1 MARGKGIIALM
12 GSGELTA
19 TMVEVYKELFSGL
32 PLSPQA
38 FFLDTPAGFELN
50 ADLISERAVE
60 YFHKHINQS
69 VSIASY
75 KGKETISTF
84 ELALTFQKLRSA
96 DFVLIGPGSPTY
108 ALRQWQQTPIPEILI
123 EGVEKGGCLVAA
135 SAAAL
140 TLGRY
145 TLPVYEI
152 YKVGQDLHW
161 VEGIDILAHFGFN
174 LVVIPHWNNAEGGT
188 HDTRFCYMG
197 EARLRQLESL
207 LPEEVALL
215 GLDEHTACLLD
226 LEKEE
231 AYVKGLGGVTLRR
244 RGIDRVFQKG
254 ERFPL
259 EVLRGEDGERQRPI
273 KGDGP
278 SATVPAQDRAEGA
291 LEDSM
296 QVIEKAFNRGLEKL
310 DPKEIISALLELE
323 QHIWKSRQDLEF
335 SDGIIRARERFR
347 KLIVSL
353 GVKLESTPRSRTDCL
368 EPLVGELLTLR
379 KKFREEKKY
388 EAADA
393 LRQTLEQADIIV
405 EDTRDGS
412 RWRLK

>member
-1 MARGKGIIALM
+1 MPRGKGIIALM
-12 GSGELTA
+12 GSGEFTA
-19 TMVEVYKELFSGL
+19 TMVEVYKELFSSL

-50 ADLISERAVE
+50 ADLISERAVD
-60 YFHKHINQS
+60 YFHKHVNQ
-69 VSIASY
+69 VLSIAGY
-75 KGKETISTF
+75 KGKETSSTF
-84 ELALTFQKLRSA
+84 EQALIFQKLRSA
-96 DFVLIGPGSPTY
+96 DFILMGPGSPTY
-108 ALRQWQQTPIPEILI
+108 ALRQWQETPIPEILA
-123 EGVEKGGCLVAA
+123 EGIEKGGCLVAA

-161 VEGIDILAHFGFN
+161 VEGINILAHFGFN

-197 EARLRQLESL
+197 EVRLKQLESY
-207 LPEEVALL
+207 LPEEVGIF
-215 GLDEHTACLLD
+215 GLDEHTACILD

-231 AYVKGLGGVTLRR
+231 ARVKGMGGVTLRR
-244 RGIDRVFQKG
+244 GGIDRVFQKG

-259 EVLRGEDGERQRPI
+259 EVLRGENGERQKPLTG
-273 KGDGP
+273 KG
-278 SATVPAQDRAEGA
+278 SPAPAHDQHQTEGA
-291 LEDSM
+291 VEDSIGA
-296 QVIEKAFNRGLEKL
+296 IEKAFNHGLDQL
-310 DPKEIISALLELE
+310 DTKEIIRALLEFE
-323 QHIWKSRQDLEF
+323 KIIWKSWTDLENREF
-335 SDGIIRARERFR
+335 ILQARDKFR

-353 GVKLESTPRSRTDCL
+353 GVKLESAPGSRTDCL

-379 KKFREEKKY
+379 EKFRQEKKFET
-388 EAADA
+388 ADA
-393 LRQTLEQADIIV
+393 IRQTLERADVLV
-405 EDTRDGS
+405 EDTREGS